1 MAERVD
7 KIPPHSD
14 EAEMAVLGAMLI
26 EREALETVIGY
37 LDSKDF
43 YSPRNQQ
50 IFSSLRD
57 MNLRGIPV
65 DIITLQEEL
74 NRTGSLEQLGGTQ
87 YLAELIDKVTT
98 AAHTQAYAKIV
109 KDKSQLRKLIRVGTD
124 VIEKSYSAED
134 DVKNITDY
142 AEAQVLA
149 VSQQTATTGFCNP
162 ADLANETIEKM
173 EQYLTQRSNITGVPT
188 GFTRLDDM
196 TGGFQNSEMIVLAAR
211 PSMGKTALALNIAYN
226 ACVEHNVPV
235 AFFSMEMNRISIYQ
249 RLICSAARVNWR
261 GARKGSFQREMW
273 SKITAAADKLSM
285 SDLYIDDSTSL
296 TILDIRNR
304 SRKLMTEL
312 KGKGKKLGMVMLD
325 YLQLVRPAFKSE
337 SRQQEVAETSRLLKD
352 LARSLDIPVVALAQL
367 NRKSEDKSRS
377 GNKPQLS
384 DLRDSGSIEQDADV
398 VCLIHREEYY
408 NRTDPTLEGKATL
421 IVAKQRNG
429 PVGEVDM
436 TFIKD
441 CTRFENPAPSME
453 AAMAPLPGEEAV
465 Y

>member
-1 MAERVD
+1 MAD
-7 KIPPHSD
+7 QINKIPPNSL
-14 EAEMAVLGAMLI
+14 EAEMAVLGSMLI
-26 EREALETVIGY
+26 EKEALETVIGF

-43 YSPRNQQ
+43 YSGRNEE
-50 IFSSLRD
+50 IFNTLRD

-65 DIITLQEEL
+65 DMITVQEEL
-74 NRTGSLEQLGGTQ
+74 GKTGMLEKLGGTQ
-87 YLAELIDKVTT
+87 YLMELMEKVTT

-109 KDKSQLRKLIRVGTD
+109 KEKARLRNLIRVGTD
-124 VIEKSYSAED
+124 IVEKSYAAAD
-134 DVKNITDY
+134 DVKNIVDY
-142 AEAQVLA
+142 AEAQVLSVA
-149 VSQQTATTGFCNP
+149 QNNETQGFCSP
-162 ADLANETIEKM
+162 MDLANATVDKM
-173 EQYLTQRSNITGVPT
+173 ESFLSQRSGITGVPT
-188 GFTRLDDM
+188 GFTKLDDM

-226 ACVEHNVPV
+226 ACIDHNVPV
-235 AFFSMEMNRISIYQ
+235 AFFSMEMNRFSIMQ

-261 GARKGSFQREMW
+261 GARRGSFQREMW
-273 SKITAAADKLSM
+273 SQVTKAASRLSS

-312 KGKGKKLGMVMLD
+312 KNKGKRLGMIMLD

-337 SRQQEVAETSRLLKD
+337 SRQQDVAEISRLLKD
-352 LARSLDIPVVALAQL
+352 LARSLEVPVVALAQL
-367 NRKSEDKSRS
+367 NRKNEDKGRS
-377 GNKPQLS
+377 GNRPQLS

-421 IVAKQRNG
+421 IIAKQRNG
-429 PVGEVDM
+429 PVGDVEM

-453 AAMAPLPGEEAV
+453 AVMAPMPGEEAI